1 MTDIDTRSIA
11 YEAVGAALQHARA
24 AYERQGTVLPPIG
37 SLAWQRAPWQVHVAT
52 LAAAGLAALLD
63 DRVQHGVLKQAAVGI
78 SSGLDWRAESTV
90 PSHPELERR
99 RAE

>member
-24 AYERQGTVLPPIG
+24 SYERQGGGLPPIG

-63 DRVQHGVLKQAAVGI
+63 DRVQHGALKQAAVGI
-78 SSGLDWRAESTV
+78 SLGLDWRAESSV
-90 PSHPELERR
+90 PSHAELERR